1 MKICIIGAGYVGLVT
16 GACFA
21 EIGHEVLCVDN
32 NAAKIALLRKGKIP
46 IYEPGLEELVKKN
59 QDCGSLR
66 FSESVE
72 EGVGFAKVIFIAV
85 STPSKADGSADLS
98 AVENVARLVAQTMT
112 EYKLIVDK
120 STVPVKTGEKVADTI
135 GRCCKK
141 GVPFDVASNPE
152 FLREGSAIQDTMFP
166 DRIIFGVSSKKA
178 EEILREIYAPI
189 YTPTQIPILVTNI
202 KSAEIIKHASNSFLA
217 MKISFANALSRI
229 CDLSGADIQEVVLG
243 MGLDK
248 RIGTKFLNAGIGYGG
263 SCFPKDV
270 SAFIHISKTLG
281 YDFDLLRC
289 VEKVNAD
296 QGTHF
301 YKKIEETFWVLKG
314 KKIAIWGLAFKP
326 NTDDM
331 RHAPIVEII
340 RRLKEE
346 GSIIVAYDPQ
356 AMPNAK
362 VLIPDI
368 QYAEDPYTMLSGCD
382 GLIVATEW
390 EIFVKADLDQM
401 KAKLAQPIVVDG
413 RNIFDPW
420 TMKEKGF
427 VYVSVGR
434 PKMHSGE
441 R

>member
-1 MKICIIGAGYVGLVT
+1 MKICIIGTGYVGLVT
-16 GACFA
+16 GACCA
-21 EIGHEVLCVDN
+21 DIGHDVICVDN
-32 NAAKIALLRKGKIP
+32 NSAKIALLKQGRIP

-59 QDCGSLR
+59 QARGSLR
-66 FSESVE
+66 FSESIE
-72 EGVGFAKVIFIAV
+72 EGVANALAIFIAV

-98 AVENVARLVAQTMT
+98 SVENVARLVAQHMT

-135 GRCCKK
+135 LRCCKK
-141 GVPFDVASNPE
+141 GVSFDVASNPE

-166 DRIIFGVSSKKA
+166 DRIVFGVSSKKA
-178 EEILREIYAPI
+178 EDLLREIYAPI
-189 YTPTQIPILVTNI
+189 SHAPAPGGAPIIVTDI

-217 MKISFANALSRI
+217 MKISFTNALSRI
-229 CDLSGADIQEVVLG
+229 CDLAGADIKEVALG

-248 RIGTKFLNAGIGYGG
+248 RIGTPFLNAGIGYGG

-281 YDFDLLRC
+281 YDFEMLRS

-296 QGTHF
+296 QVAHF

-331 RHAPIVEII
+331 RQAPVLEII

-346 GSIIVAYDPQ
+346 GSKIVAYDPK

-362 VLIPDI
+362 AMIPDI
-368 QYAEDPYTMLSGCD
+368 LYADDPYEMLSGCD

-390 EIFVKADLDQM
+390 DVFVKASLDQI
-401 KAKLAQPIVVDG
+401 KAKLAQPVVVDG
-413 RNIFDPW
+413 RNIFDPK

-434 PKMHSGE
+434 PNG
-441 R
+441 